1 LWDESIQSDWETQI
15 ITVRGKQIKRKGR
28 KGYERRAKALI
39 TEVKVRSV
47 GELWEKRIPRMTVF
61 SIVFAGRDLLL

>member
-1 LWDESIQSDWETQI
+1 M
-15 ITVRGKQIKRKGR
+15 TVRGKQIYEKREYDMRGWGLFITLR
-28 KGYERRAKALI
+28 KALT

-47 GELWEKRIPRMTVF
+47 GELCERKVEESPRMTVF